1 MKEDRNGVPPNLSIK
16 DVEDLV
22 GKKASDIVVRAR
34 DIVLYFTGGITDTG
48 GLAATI
54 EWRIKG
60 KFA

>member
-1 MKEDRNGVPPNLSIK
+1 MKEDKKRIPPNLSIK

-22 GKKASDIVVRAR
+22 GKKASDIRVRTR

-48 GLAATI
+48 GLAATV

-60 KFA
+60 SFA